1 MSKKILW
8 ISNALW
14 LKTGLSRN
22 TKALFKEWYGKH
34 EIIHLCQG
42 TLEGDPKLEMYPW
55 KTLPTLSSNPQ
66 EQHRYQQDPHYGRLA
81 AYGAITLESAIK
93 EHKPD
98 IVCISDDLWAAPL
111 DYYTKK
117 EWSKGVNLISHI
129 TFDSLALLPESFELA
144 KNCHT
149 YSWSPFGEKALK
161 DGLAKKEI
169 KTNYNIGTIPA
180 AIEIDKYEPISN
192 IEKRDLRNKFGIPQ
206 DDILIN
212 FVGRNQLRKKF
223 DTLIKALASYKKQ
236 YSGSKRV
243 RLAIHTSWT
252 EGWPLARLI
261 EENGLEMSDVLTTYV
276 CKECKQFEI
285 KPYNGEQQNCKF
297 CNGQKCQDSASITNG
312 VSDDEMKY
320 IYGIS
325 DCALSVYTSGG
336 FEYHCAESLLNA
348 LPLATIGYSC
358 GSTYLECPQVTEI
371 KYVETSECNSG
382 FIKAEPSVQDCVKF
396 MRKIEQMD
404 ESKRKEIGRKSREWA
419 IKKFDSKVV
428 ANQWTS
434 IFDSMP
440 KVDYSKVK
448 FDDNKKPNPS
458 FVADTSLDEES
469 FIKSLYSGFLDSQ
482 YPDEQGMQHW
492 IHRLS
497 NGESRDKI
505 ISIFQ
510 QIASKDAQTKE
521 INFED
526 SVLNNGKE
534 DLFFVIKESLGDCI
548 ICLSLLQ
555 SCRHSYPDH
564 NINIV
569 TEPQYFDVFKGCA
582 FIDNMIPFNPMLE
595 QEMYVIGAGQE
606 KGLGIF
612 VMPAVDT
619 QKHLNYL
626 SNNQPEMLVESKS
639 KGKKVN

>member
-22 TKALFKEWYGKH
+22 TKALLKEWYGKY

-55 KTLPTLSSNPQ
+55 KSLPSLSKNPQ
-66 EQHRYQQDPHYGRLA
+66 EQHRYNQDPHYGRLA
-81 AYGAITLESAIK
+81 AYGATNVESAIK

-111 DYYTKK
+111 DYYTNK
-117 EWSKGVNLISHI
+117 EWSKEVNLISHI

-144 KNCHT
+144 KNCHI

-161 DGLAKKEI
+161 EGLSKKEVE
-169 KTNYNIGTIPA
+169 TDYNIGTIPA
-180 AIEIDKYEPISN
+180 AIEVDKYEPISDT
-192 IEKRDLRNKFGIPQ
+192 EKRDLRNKFGIPQ

-223 DTLIKALASYKKQ
+223 DTLLKSLASYKKQ
-236 YSGSKRV
+236 YPGGKRV

-276 CKECKQFEI
+276 CNNCKQFEI
-285 KPYNGEQQNCKF
+285 KPYSGEQQDCRF
-297 CNGQKCQDSASITNG
+297 CNSKKSQDSASISNG

-336 FEYHCAESLLNA
+336 FEYHCAESMLNA

-396 MRKIEQMD
+396 IRKIEQM
-404 ESKRKEIGRKSREWA
+404 EKSKRKKIGEKGREWA
-419 IKKFDSKVV
+419 LKKFDSKVV
-428 ANQWTS
+428 AKQWS
-434 IFDSMP
+434 NIFDSMP
-440 KVDYSKVK
+440 EVDYSKIK
-448 FDDNKKPNPS
+448 FDNNRKQNPS
-458 FVADTSLDEES
+458 FIPDRSLDKEI
-469 FIKSLYSGFLDSQ
+469 FIKSLYSGFLDTQ
-482 YPDEQGMQHW
+482 HPDNQGMKHW
-492 IHRLS
+492 IDRLS
-497 NGESRDKI
+497 NGESKESI

-510 QIASKDAQTKE
+510 QISSKEAQTKE
-521 INFED
+521 TNFED
-526 SVLNNGKE
+526 SLLNNGKE

-548 ICLSLLQ
+548 ICLSLLK
-555 SCRHSYPDH
+555 SCRNSYPDH

-569 TEPQYFDVFKGCA
+569 TEPKYFNVFKGCA
-582 FIDNMIPFNPMLE
+582 FVDNMVPFNPLLE
-595 QEMYVIGAGQE
+595 QEMYVIGASKE
-606 KGLGIF
+606 KGFGVF
-612 VMPAVDT
+612 VMPAVGS

-626 SNNQPEMLVESKS
+626 SNNSPEMLAEPNFK
-639 KGKKVN
+639 

>member
-1 MSKKILW
+1 MSKRILW
-8 ISNALW
+8 VSNALW

-42 TLEGDPKLEMYPW
+42 TVEGDPKLDMYPW
-55 KTLPTLSSNPQ
+55 KSVPALSTNPQ
-66 EQHRYQQDPHYGRLA
+66 EQNRYRQDPHYGRLA
-81 AYGAITLESAIK
+81 SYGAIILESLIK

-98 IVCISDDLWAAPL
+98 VVCISDDLWAAPL
-111 DYYTKK
+111 DYYTNK
-117 EWSKGVNLISHI
+117 EWSREVNLISHI
-129 TFDSLALLPESFELA
+129 TFDSLALLPESYELA

-149 YSWSPFGEKALK
+149 YSWSPFGEEALK
-161 DGLAKKEI
+161 KGLSKRKIE
-169 KTNYNIGTIPA
+169 TNYNTGTIPA
-180 AIEIDKYEPISN
+180 AIEIDQYEPISDT
-192 IEKRDLRNKFGIPQ
+192 EKRNLRDKFGIPQ

-223 DTLIKALASYKKQ
+223 DTLLKALASYKKQ
-236 YSGSKRV
+236 YPKGKRV

-252 EGWPLARLI
+252 EGWPLLRLI
-261 EENGLEMSDVLTTYV
+261 EENGLEKSDIFTTYV
-276 CKECKQFEI
+276 CHQCKQFEI
-285 KPYNGEQQNCKF
+285 KPYNGEQQDCRF
-297 CNGQKCQDSASITNG
+297 CNGKKCKDSASIGNG

-325 DCALSVYTSGG
+325 DCALSVFTSGG

-396 MRKIEQMD
+396 IHKIAQMD
-404 ESKRKEIGRKSREWA
+404 KFKRKQIGKKGREWA
-419 IKKFDSKVV
+419 IKKFDSRIV
-428 ANQWTS
+428 AKQWS
-434 IFDSMP
+434 DIFDSMP
-440 KVDYSKVK
+440 KVDYSKVR
-448 FDDNKKPNPS
+448 FDDTKKPNPS
-458 FVADTSLDEES
+458 FTPNTSLDKED
-469 FIKSLYSGFLDSQ
+469 FIKNLYSGFLDTQ
-482 YPDEQGMQHW
+482 NPDKEGMKHW
-492 IHRLS
+492 LDRLS
-497 NGESRDKI
+497 NGEPKDSI
-505 ISIFQ
+505 ISIFK
-510 QIASKDAQTKE
+510 QISTKEVQEKE

-526 SVLNNGKE
+526 SLLNNGKE
-534 DLFFVIKESLGDCI
+534 DLFFVIKESVGDCI

-555 SCRHSYPDH
+555 SCRDSYPDH

-569 TEPQYFDVFKGCA
+569 TEPQYFNIFKSCD
-582 FIDNMIPFNPMLE
+582 FVDNMIPFNPMLE
-595 QEMYVIGAGQE
+595 QEMYVVGASQE
-606 KGLGIF
+606 KGLGVF

-626 SNNQPEMLVESKS
+626 SNNQPEMLVEREPAKAS
-639 KGKKVN
+639 